1 MRPRQPAVLGHC
13 SWQLCPK
20 RPSLQARKRAHGY
33 RSLFWAPASG
43 TYLALSPSKLQP
55 HGLRVFP
62 ALGILS
68 CRGPSSPSLPCSQ
81 RVPVNPGGHT
91 HSPSWSWQTPP
102 CRQPG
107 HSLVQPGPQRPA
119 PQPGGTRVQQL
130 TRIHLTIAAED
141 WGSPGN
147 PGDPRGPQ
155 EGPTGLPASHTTHH
169 LCSLP
174 LTPHDEPKEGAAQG
188 AGFQVG
194 GTVDAA

>member
-1 MRPRQPAVLGHC
+1 MRPRQPDVFGHC
-13 SWQLCPK
+13 SWQLCPN
-20 RPSLQARKRAHGY
+20 RPSLQAGKRAVGVG
-33 RSLFWAPASG
+33 ASFRPQG
-43 TYLALSPSKLQP
+43 PKPTWHSHPPSSIPMVQS
-55 HGLRVFP
+55 
-62 ALGILS
+62 GILS
-68 CRGPSSPSLPCSQ
+68 CLGPSSPSSLPCSQ

-119 PQPGGTRVQQL
+119 SQPGGMCFQQ
-130 TRIHLTIAAED
+130 LTIAAED

-147 PGDPRGPQ
+147 PGDPRDPQ
-155 EGPTGLPASHTTHH
+155 EVPPRLPASHTTHH
-169 LCSLP
+169 LFSLP